1 MRTEMTKRL
10 DAIIYRHLALNIY
23 GFYFGRLIILSSIG
37 YSIIEQYLGSIHCQ
51 GNSKI
56 RDQFIRDVCLQ
67 GKNDFVE
74 HRMFLSSKRLVDYS
88 DRSYSYYP
96 WVILLL
102 FVQGMLAKLSGEWLH
117 RSQHHKLKQL
127 NRIKQY
133 VRNAQIAPELFCYS
147 SRNIKRQKRIQQI
160 ISFFYNFL
168 VDSSGNQNYL
178 IDYFTSLIFCVVT
191 LFIQMII
198 LDSSFD
204 GQYLSLGI
212 RFLLYYHFEQDK
224 SLKILQSIDDINP
237 LPQLFPYVIGCRFR
251 NHGPSGSSFVA
262 DYVCTLNMNIVNA
275 YIYLVGWFIYIFIS
289 ICLLWSILKLPTELL
304 LTIRSSH
311 IKKRLNTEWKLL
323 ITDSNISDDYY
334 QQFLI
339 KTKISASTI
348 VLIRLARIDLKNLT
362 ETLGLLKSKLAILN
376 AKNSY
381 I

>member
-1 MRTEMTKRL
+1 M
-10 DAIIYRHLALNIY
+10 
-23 GFYFGRLIILSSIG
+23 
-37 YSIIEQYLGSIHCQ
+37 
-51 GNSKI
+51 
-56 RDQFIRDVCLQ
+56 
-67 GKNDFVE
+67 
-74 HRMFLSSKRLVDYS
+74 
-88 DRSYSYYP
+88 
-96 WVILLL
+96 
-102 FVQGMLAKLSGEWLH
+102 QGMLAKLSGEWLQ

-251 NHGPSGSSFVA
+251 NHGLSGSSFVA

-275 YIYLVGWFIYIFIS
+275 YIYLVGWFIYIFIG
-289 ICLLWSILKLPTELL
+289 ICLLWSILKLPIELL

-348 VLIRLARIDLKNLT
+348 VLVCSAF
-362 ETLGLLKSKLAILN
+362 KLFIIANNNILV
-376 AKNSY
+376 
-381 I
+381 